1 MRDGPGNPAVRTSNT
16 VLWLSALIVVLAS
29 VSAGLGLF
37 WQEGEGPLTFTTLRG
52 QTVRMY
58 GRGLYRHDTLFIGA
72 GNKGVAAVVL
82 ALGVPLLILSALL
95 YRRGSLRG
103 ALLLLGT
110 LAYFLYVHASMAL
123 GAAYNPL
130 FLAYVALFSASLF
143 AFVLAFASIDRQV
156 LPSHFGPRLPRR
168 GLAFFM
174 FACGLVTLCV
184 WLGPLLLSL
193 LQGQP
198 PKLLA
203 SYTTMVT
210 EALDLS
216 IITPATFLSGVLL
229 LRGAPLG
236 YLTACSLLGV
246 LVLLGP
252 GFAVGT
258 VNQVSA
264 GVPFTPGEI
273 VGPISGFSVLSLAAL
288 GFIAAILRDVSERG
302 TEPTGAPG
310 RRNATPPR

>member
-1 MRDGPGNPAVRTSNT
+1 MRADPGNPAVKTSSA

-37 WQEGEGPLTFTTLRG
+37 WQEGKGPLTFTTLRG
-52 QTVRMY
+52 HTVQMY

-72 GNKGVAAVVL
+72 GNKGVATVVL
-82 ALGVPLLILSALL
+82 VLGVPLLILSALL

-123 GAAYNPL
+123 GTAYNPL
-130 FLAYVALFSASLF
+130 FLSYVSLLSASLF
-143 AFVLAFASIDRQV
+143 AFMLAFASIDRQV
-156 LPSHFGPRLPRR
+156 MPSHFTPHLPRR

-174 FACGLVTLCV
+174 FACGLVTLGV
-184 WLGPLLLSL
+184 WLGPLLVSL

-198 PKLLA
+198 PKLLD

-210 EALDLS
+210 EALDLA
-216 IITPATFLSGVLL
+216 IITPATFLSGGLL
-229 LRGAPLG
+229 LRRAPLG
-236 YLTACSLLGV
+236 YLMACSLLGV

-252 GFAVGT
+252 GVAVGT
-258 VNQVSA
+258 VNQVLA
-264 GVPFTPGEI
+264 GVPFTPREI
-273 VGPISGFSVLSLAAL
+273 VGPISGFSALSLAAL
-288 GFIAAILRDVSERG
+288 GFLAAILRHVSDG
-302 TEPTGAPG
+302 GAG
-310 RRNATPPR
+310 PR